1 MQPLSP
7 PRRLQFDARGQDRQA
22 EYLRSYLGKREKK
35 NELSNFDQ
43 IVNSNFKKK
52 NNEKAYL
59 HMDEDEKKVVPKRFE
74 KVRKESESER
84 RESGSADKKL
94 NRLFSK

>member
-1 MQPLSP
+1 M
-7 PRRLQFDARGQDRQA
+7 
-22 EYLRSYLGKREKK
+22 EEEKK
-35 NELSNFDQ
+35 P
-43 IVNSNFKKK
+43 
-52 NNEKAYL
+52 
-59 HMDEDEKKVVPKRFE
+59 PKRFD

>member
-1 MQPLSP
+1 MTPDDESSKSL
-7 PRRLQFDARGQDRQA
+7 
-22 EYLRSYLGKREKK
+22 
-35 NELSNFDQ
+35 NENQNDEFNFDQ

-94 NRLFSK
+94 NRLFSKEKNPIKEREGKDSAKKDDE